1 MALPQPNYW
10 PVGAACS
17 RSCPGRGT
25 ARMGGVRSLHLP
37 PELVPVLQLGTQLA
51 RMGVADGAQHSC
63 KTTSSGGGC
72 RRVYVSV
79 RRSAGSN
86 RVPPLAPLSD
96 GTDGPPANPLSPHPA
111 TLASTLPA
119 YPLPPPCWH
128 AQPPPI
134 PSHPPTHP
142 QPTHL
147 CPVAWPPCLGTE
159 VTTSAQ
165 EAVKGHAWLSGIRS
179 MDEHGNRAEGGGWA
193 RWGRATQ
200 PGRRRWV
207 GCGQVVVGG
216 WVGGWDGMGGG

>member
-142 QPTHL
+142 PTTTCPQPTHL
-147 CPVAWPPCLGTE
+147 RLPGCVALPHLAHPPPSALFPCSSMLLIPDSHACPFTASWAE
-159 VTTSAQ
+159 VVTSVPRQ
-165 EAVKGHAWLSGIRS
+165 
-179 MDEHGNRAEGGGWA
+179 GGQ
-193 RWGRATQ
+193 ATGQ
-200 PGRRRWV
+200 RWV
-207 GCGQVVVGG
+207 G
-216 WVGGWDGMGGG
+216 